1 MRPPAALWASLAA
14 FLLCGCGSQDVAC
27 GGDQVTGT
35 LASLVREQYLRVA
48 FDTVAYAYDA
58 ERKAA
63 FKKATRV
70 TVEEPRLL
78 QWDQEFGRLACRAR
92 LIIDAPEGSGRP
104 NAKTVVPL
112 DYRVTMGQDGAFFVE
127 VSFEALAAIGAPR
140 THARPL

>member
-1 MRPPAALWASLAA
+1 MRPLAALSASLAA
-14 FLLCGCGSQDVAC
+14 SLLCACGSRDVAC
-27 GGDQVTGT
+27 GTDQVTGT

-70 TVEEPRLL
+70 TVEDPRLL

-92 LIIDAPEGSGRP
+92 LIVDAPEGSDRP
-104 NAKTVVPL
+104 NAKTVFPL
-112 DYRVTMGQDGAFFVE
+112 DYRVTMGDDGTVFVE
-127 VSFEALAAIGAPR
+127 VSFDALAAIGAP
-140 THARPL
+140 HPGARRL